1 MSQLNQCIF
10 REGGL
15 AVTPLQAKY
24 ALAASHIMRREFYLR
39 LAGIETPATLLLAG
53 PGNIEVRQDAWLH
66 QWDALVARVLPWL
79 EERMPGRATTQGLD
93 EALNAAKGWG
103 TLWASLPGET
113 IDRKGR

>member
-1 MSQLNQCIF
+1 MSQLNRYIF

-24 ALAASHIMRREFYLR
+24 ALAATPIARSEFYLR
-39 LAGIETPATLLLAG
+39 LARIKTPATLLLAG
-53 PGNIEVRQDAWLH
+53 PGNIEVKQDASLH
-66 QWDALVARVLPWL
+66 QWDTLVARPLLWL
-79 EERMPGRATTQGLD
+79 EERMPGCATTQDLD

-103 TLWASLPGET
+103 ILWASLPGET